1 MTKIN
6 KKQNEKKIINL
17 FGKSYGIICN
27 PCLHP
32 CKQPSPDS
40 AECNPCN
47 YNIAFSRTQ
56 QFSENNLNLLL

>member
-27 PCLHP
+27 PRTLRAIRVANLRHP
-32 CKQPSPDS
+32 
-40 AECNPCN
+40 
-47 YNIAFSRTQ
+47 
-56 QFSENNLNLLL
+56 